1 MATFTL
7 LGFGA
12 MNPVLQA
19 AEDIARPDPE
29 SHLMLAATE
38 GMDRRQ
44 DRRDDRRDDRGDR
57 RDVRQDCREEEGMAG
72 KDKRDC
78 KQEGREERRDD
89 NDD

>member
-57 RDVRQDCREEEGMAG
+57 RDVRQDCR
-72 KDKRDC
+72 
-78 KQEGREERRDD
+78 QEGREERRDD